1 MKNLLRDFL
10 LLFLFASFL
19 SLYFDF
25 RLILGG
31 IVIFIIILKLQKEE
45 KPVPVFSDE
54 IKGWLEQMKVA
65 VKNKDN
71 NEAVRCYH
79 ILMNMAHAES
89 LLEPKEH
96 TLLFKTIQMI
106 LIPLKMNTHDFVFAK
121 NTFQEPNYDV
131 SF

>member
-45 KPVPVFSDE
+45 KLVPVFSDE

-106 LIPLKMNTHDFVFAK
+106 LIALKMNTHDFVFAK

-131 SF
+131 AF